1 MVQKTIRVCNGPN
14 CSSKNAVGI
23 MEKLSSFFGLKS
35 GEKNDRIDLDYCR
48 CLGFCS
54 EAPNVAVD
62 DTFVT
67 NTNANTVT
75 EDMETKAKKREDIS
89 AYKIDFDEDFLPL

>member
-1 MVQKTIRVCNGPN
+1 MKQIRVCNGPN
-14 CSSKNAVGI
+14 CRSKNASGV
-23 MEKLSSFFGLKS
+23 MERLSSFFGLNI

-67 NTNANTVT
+67 STSVNTVV
-75 EDMETKAKKREDIS
+75 EDIETKAKRREDIS

>member
-1 MVQKTIRVCNGPN
+1 
-14 CSSKNAVGI
+14 
-23 MEKLSSFFGLKS
+23 MEKLSSFFGLNA
-35 GEKNDRIDLDYCR
+35 GEKDDRIDLDYCR

-62 DTFVT
+62 GQFVT
-67 NTNANTVT
+67 NTSPSTVI
-75 EDMETKAKKREDIS
+75 EDIETKAKKREDIH